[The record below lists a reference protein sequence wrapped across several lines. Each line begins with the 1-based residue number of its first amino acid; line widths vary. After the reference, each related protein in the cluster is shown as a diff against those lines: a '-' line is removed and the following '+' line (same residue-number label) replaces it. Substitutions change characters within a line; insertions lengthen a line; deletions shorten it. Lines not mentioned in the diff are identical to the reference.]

1 MAESREPVREGQTLG
16 EMVQF
21 GIASLALTSDSPVLD
36 SELLLAH
43 TASCERSVIRAFPER
58 VVEPA
63 AKAEYERLIERRRD
77 GEPVAYLLG
86 QREFYALPIR
96 VSAAVLVPRPETELL
111 VDIALSY
118 LPLETSGAV
127 LDVGTGS
134 GAIALAIKHE
144 RPGARVVGVDVS
156 ADALAVAAINASAL
170 GLDIELL
177 ESSWFDALGT
187 RQFALIVANPPYVET
202 SDPVLEDALRHEPR
216 LALDGGPDGLDAVRA
231 IFREAPAHLL
241 DGGRLLIEHGAA
253 QGERVRQLA
262 AAHGFSN
269 VRTLKDL
276 AGRDRALLADRAQ

>member
-1 MAESREPVREGQTLG
+1 MVDSGESVQQGQTLG

-21 GIASLALTSDSPVLD
+21 GIASLALTSSSPALD

-58 VVEPA
+58 IVEPA
-63 AKAEYERLIERRRD
+63 AKAAYERLIERRRD

-86 QREFYALPIR
+86 QREFYSLPIR

-111 VDIALSY
+111 VDTALSY
-118 LPLETSGAV
+118 LPLETSQAV

-134 GAIALAIKHE
+134 GAVALAIKHE
-144 RPGARVVGVDVS
+144 RPAARVVGVDVS

-187 RQFALIVANPPYVET
+187 RRFAFIVANPPYVET
-202 SDPVLEDALRHEPR
+202 GDPVLEAALRHEPR
-216 LALDGGPDGLDAVRA
+216 LALDGGPDGLDPVRA
-231 IFREAPAHLL
+231 IFRNAPSHLL
-241 DGGRLLIEHGAA
+241 DGAWLLVEHGDT

-262 AAHGFSN
+262 AAHGYRN

-276 AGRDRALLADRAQ
+276 TGRDRAVLADRAR